1 MSTKLFF
8 LGLLLGL
15 ISCDKE
21 KTEIKDYREEITG
34 DYFGI
39 RVDTYWIDTIV
50 GYGHDTS
57 EVSITLTSSDQE
69 DSIVNI
75 AFNPSYSNEDFSF
88 KYNDGKLI
96 STSGY
101 HPPTLSLE
109 NDSLYFKH
117 QAGLGPIWTEC
128 FAEKLKFD

>member
-1 MSTKLFF
+1 MRTKLF
-8 LGLLLGL
+8 LLGFFLVL

-34 DYFGI
+34 DYIGI
-39 RVDTYWIDTIV
+39 RVDIYWIDTIV

-57 EVSITLTSSDQE
+57 DVIITLKLSE
-69 DSIVNI
+69 KDSIVDI
-75 AFNPSYSNEDFSF
+75 AFDPSYSNENFSF
-88 KYNDGKLI
+88 KYFNNQLI
-96 STSGY
+96 STSDY
-101 HPPTLSLE
+101 HPPILSLN

-117 QAGLGPIWTEC
+117 QAGLGQIRTEC